1 MRTVTVS
8 ASRRYDIL
16 IGPGLLCQLGKSVSA
31 LGKIQTVCLVSD
43 STVDPLYGNQAEES
57 LRSAGLNVL
66 RFVFPAGEASK
77 SGETY
82 WKLQTFLVDNH
93 LTRTDAL
100 VALGGGV
107 VGDLTGFAA
116 ATFQRGIRFIQVPT
130 TLLAAVDSSVGGKTA
145 IDVPGGK
152 NMVGAFWQPSL
163 VLCDTDTL
171 DTLPRD
177 IFRDGCAE
185 VLKYGVIFDRTFFD
199 YLAKTGPDFD
209 REAVIERCVILK
221 RDVVAQDEYDNGA
234 RKLLNLGH
242 TFGHGVE
249 AQSGFYLS
257 HGKSVAIGLA
267 MIARAAVKKGILE
280 EADCTSILRALAL
293 YDLPASTDI
302 SPDRIAQTALSDKKR
317 AGSSVSLIVPR
328 AIGSCEIVPVPVEEV
343 PGWVQAGM

>member
-16 IGPGLLCQLGKSVSA
+16 IGPGLLRQLGKSVSA

-171 DTLPRD
+171 DTLPRN

-185 VLKYGVIFDRTFFD
+185 VLKYGVIFDRAFFD
-199 YLAKTGPDFD
+199 YLAKTGLDFD

-249 AQSGFYLS
+249 AQSGFCLS

-280 EADCTSILRALAL
+280 EEDCASILRALVL
-293 YDLPASTDI
+293 YDLPTSTDI

-328 AIGSCEIVPVPVEEV
+328 DIGSCEIVPVPVEEV
-343 PGWVQAGM
+343 PGWVLAGM

>member
-1 MRTVTVS
+1 MKTVTVA

-16 IGPGLLCQLGKSVSA
+16 IGPGLLCQLGSCVRS
-31 LGKIQTVCLVSD
+31 LGNIQTVCLVSD

-57 LRSAGLNVL
+57 LRWAGIRVL
-66 RFVFPAGEASK
+66 RFVFPAGESSK
-77 SGETY
+77 SSETY
-82 WKLQTFLVDNH
+82 WKLQTFLVENH

-171 DTLPRD
+171 DTLPRN

-185 VLKYGVIFDRTFFD
+185 VLKYGVIFDRAFFD

-221 RDVVAQDEYDNGA
+221 RDVVAQDEYDNGD

-249 AQSGFYLS
+249 AQSGFCLS

-280 EADCTSILRALAL
+280 EEDCASILRTLAL
-293 YDLPASTDI
+293 YDLPTSTDI
-302 SPDRIAQTALSDKKR
+302 SPDRNAQTALSDKKR

-328 AIGSCEIVPVPVEEV
+328 AIGSCEILPVPVEEV
-343 PGWVQAGM
+343 SGWVQAGM